1 MNDELH
7 DIALVDI
14 PVGQFIQMQQQHD
27 AMLREFTLIALGPEP
42 TNPATPRRL
51 VTLAREMQERYGDE
65 GPPFRDA
72 VAAAEARGE
81 IVMTLEMKIPI
92 STLRWCEDFMLL
104 FEEGDEFCRQGQ
116 LLTPHSPPEVAEFR
130 RWLVG
135 ELIRQI
141 RDGATP
147 TPFWAGSL

>member
-1 MNDELH
+1 MTKLH
-7 DIALVDI
+7 DIALVDV
-14 PVGQFIQMQQQHD
+14 PVARFVQMQQQHD
-27 AMLREFTLIALGPEP
+27 AMLREFTLIALGSE
-42 TNPATPRRL
+42 NGSPAASRRL
-51 VTLAREMQERYGDE
+51 VGLAEEMQARYGDA

-72 VAAAEARGE
+72 VAAADARGD
-81 IVMTLEMKIPI
+81 IVTTLEMQIPI
-92 STLRWCEDFMLL
+92 ATLRWCEDFLLL

-116 LLTPHSPPEVAEFR
+116 LLTPASPPEVAEFR

>member
-1 MNDELH
+1 MSELH

-14 PVGQFIQMQQQHD
+14 PVDRFVQMQQQHD
-27 AMLREFTLIALGPEP
+27 AMLREFTLIALGSPRGGSG
-42 TNPATPRRL
+42 TSRRL
-51 VTLAREMQERYGDE
+51 VSLAEEMQVRFGESD
-65 GPPFRDA
+65 PPFRAA
-72 VAAAEARGE
+72 VAAAKEQGD
-81 IVMTLEMKIPI
+81 IVTTISMKIPFA
-92 STLRWCEDFMLL
+92 TLRWCEDFLLL

-116 LLTPHSPPEVAEFR
+116 LLTPPSPPEVAEFR